1 VACAEENSSGPLRG
15 PGAGSGEQA
24 IGPGGRLPGKKVSY
38 SFFFFFLFFICL
50 FTKLFQIEFFK
61 SKSK

>member
-38 SFFFFFLFFICL
+38 FFSSFFSLFAYL
-50 FTKLFQIEFFK
+50 PKPFQIEFQIQIK
-61 SKSK
+61 IK